1 MAKKKKS
8 DKKKDAVES
17 YSLDNALKSSKKTE
31 TDLQGLLKGF
41 SETKSYVS
49 SEPQK
54 ERIAP
59 QLSHET
65 KKKIAEAYAL
75 EDIPLT
81 ERPKLKEKSE
91 KPQGEKKD
99 EKITEA
105 IKTGEEKTKEDKI
118 SEEKPKDSPPIEEPV
133 EKIVPG
139 SVKEPSFSQKDNIYE
154 KLGVFFEDVYQGY
167 TTRYDR
173 WENSVSSILTILRKM
188 RKITKKNTEDL
199 VGSINNM
206 HIKIQDSLEQFKMKR
221 QEVEKIAGIDVESM
235 SSEFKKV
242 LGLLELQVK
251 EYQLKKLTDEYIHLY
266 NLIS

>member
-1 MAKKKKS
+1 METQK
-8 DKKKDAVES
+8 VE
-17 YSLDNALKSSKKTE
+17 
-31 TDLQGLLKGF
+31 
-41 SETKSYVS
+41 
-49 SEPQK
+49 K
-54 ERIAP
+54 E
-59 QLSHET
+59 E
-65 KKKIAEAYAL
+65 
-75 EDIPLT
+75 
-81 ERPKLKEKSE
+81 
-91 KPQGEKKD
+91 
-99 EKITEA
+99 EKITE
-105 IKTGEEKTKEDKI
+105 EEKTIEEMPKE
-118 SEEKPKDSPPIEEPV
+118 SPPMNDTV
-133 EKIVPG
+133 EKTVPET
-139 SVKEPSFSQKDNIYE
+139 VKEPSFSQKDNIYV
-154 KLGVFFEDVYQGY
+154 KIGDFFEDVYQGY

-206 HIKIQDSLEQFKMKR
+206 HVKIQDSLEQFKIKR